1 MLITKVLIDQWNH
14 IPPIKG
20 LTNEIG
26 FRMLKS
32 LQCLKGHDKHALSLE
47 HQNEYSQATYPGFFS
62 ECLCQWP
69 VRLDCDRASVQ
80 FWKRTVLFYPW
91 VISCYFHRKEPVL
104 ILEVSINGG
113 YPQSSSIL
121 GRFSLTKTIQLLGV
135 HPWPCDSAELSR
147 TLWKTRDPASAKGWQ
162 LGKVG

>member
-113 YPQSSSIL
+113 YPQSSSKGIICL
-121 GRFSLTKTIQLLGV
+121 SSCLSMLFYSSLIYIIKNLSIE
-135 HPWPCDSAELSR
+135 SELI
-147 TLWKTRDPASAKGWQ
+147 
-162 LGKVG
+162 